1 VFGARFAYIVAMKLC
16 LRSLRY
22 VALALPLMLAACS
35 GAPADDDTSATSAHV
50 SSSDAPPNFASVRPG
65 LYRGGHPDSAALDYL
80 KTLGVD
86 TIVDLEIGDFV
97 EATPWAIAD
106 EEKAAEEKGF
116 TFIRKP
122 LSAFQPFVSDDEMN
136 ATMADLTDGSN
147 GTVYVHC
154 AHGQDRTG
162 MVIGLER
169 VLIENWEPAD
179 AYQEMLDHGFH
190 PEFVGLKHYFDEKT
204 GYDDD

>member
-1 VFGARFAYIVAMKLC
+1 MKLP
-16 LRSLRY
+16 LRSVRY
-22 VALALPLMLAACS
+22 AAICLPLMLAACS
-35 GAPADDDTSATSAHV
+35 APADDGTSGTSAAHV
-50 SSSDAPPNFASVRPG
+50 SSSDAPPNFYSVRPG

-80 KTLGVD
+80 KGLGVD

-97 EATPWAIAD
+97 EATPWAIS
-106 EEKAAEEKGF
+106 EEESAAKEKGF

-136 ATMADLTDGSN
+136 ATMAILSDGTN

-169 VLIENWEPAD
+169 VLIEGWEPAD
-179 AYQEMLDHGFH
+179 AYQEMLNHGFH
-190 PEFVGLKHYFDEKT
+190 PEFIGLKHYFDEQT